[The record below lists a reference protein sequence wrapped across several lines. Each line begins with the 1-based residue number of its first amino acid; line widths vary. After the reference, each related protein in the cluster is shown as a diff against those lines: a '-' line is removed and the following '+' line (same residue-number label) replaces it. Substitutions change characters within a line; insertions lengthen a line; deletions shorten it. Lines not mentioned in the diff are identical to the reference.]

1 MSPTS
6 PNVFCL
12 SLCPSPMSNTHRQ
25 NQYQTVQ
32 DSTKQYKTVQDST
45 RHYKTLQDITTQY
58 KTVQGSHI
66 CFPEC
71 SRMQLSEQ
79 LTRILQCLFKL
90 DFFSMLSLYRSL
102 CNILQHIANI
112 FAKKNTFDSFSLPY
126 PLLANIFAKKTPLL
140 RVYLSLPYHVP
151 YPSLV
156 QT

>member
-12 SLCPSPMSNTHRQ
+12 SVCPSPMSNTHRQ

-32 DSTKQYKTVQDST
+32 GSTRQYKTIQDST

-102 CNILQHIANI
+102 CNILQPIANI
-112 FAKKNTFDSFSLPY
+112 FAKKTLLIVSLYHTPYLQTFLP
-126 PLLANIFAKKTPLL
+126 KK
-140 RVYLSLPYHVP
+140 HHF
-151 YPSLV
+151 
-156 QT
+156 